1 MLKKTKEFFCI
12 FFWCLNFS
20 WNASKLYTIIRIL
33 GEIIT
38 PLLFILSAYWGKI
51 ILDILSSLN
60 RNNEL
65 LNKII
70 ILMIILF
77 LTSAFRTI
85 LNKILEY
92 IQFVHDN
99 MILNNISMTFI
110 EKALTVDLEYFDNPS
125 YYDKLTATMRD
136 SNAVINILWNT
147 LKCISSIVTC
157 LSVFFLLSRVN
168 IFYCLI
174 TVVAAIPTTIIAAN
188 YTKLLYKLSISQV
201 NSQRQMGYY
210 QTMAT
215 SKEYAQEIR
224 LFDSKDKIIYRY
236 KKIWEKL
243 FVEKR
248 KIIGK
253 RTFLFSLLMCLPEI
267 VTSVVGID
275 ITINVFKGKSTVG
288 DYSLY
293 TGLISQLWMSIS
305 TVIDSVMRIYENR
318 MQIEYIKSLDDFIS
332 HICDN
337 GTKDLNTISKIEFRN
352 VTFIYPN
359 TDKPAINNIS
369 FTLNK
374 NQKTAIVGLNGS
386 GKTTLI
392 KLILRMYDPTDGM
405 ILINDCNIKN
415 YSLSK
420 LRRNFSVYFQDMVNY
435 KLSIKDNFIFVDDN
449 VYNEKQEIE
458 KALKNCQ
465 CEDILQNAFDSLETS
480 ISKMFDLNGI
490 ELSGGQHQ
498 KFAIARSLY
507 RCNTALILDEP
518 SSNIDPEAE
527 HKIFETL
534 NELTCDKLV
543 IFTSHRLSNIS
554 LADRIIVMENGSII
568 EDGTQNELLNYK
580 SRYFELFNYQRE
592 KYQII

>member
-1 MLKKTKEFFCI
+1 
-12 FFWCLNFS
+12 
-20 WNASKLYTIIRIL
+20 
-33 GEIIT
+33 
-38 PLLFILSAYWGKI
+38 
-51 ILDILSSLN
+51 
-60 RNNEL
+60 
-65 LNKII
+65 
-70 ILMIILF
+70 
-77 LTSAFRTI
+77 
-85 LNKILEY
+85 
-92 IQFVHDN
+92 
-99 MILNNISMTFI
+99 
-110 EKALTVDLEYFDNPS
+110 
-125 YYDKLTATMRD
+125 
-136 SNAVINILWNT
+136 
-147 LKCISSIVTC
+147 
-157 LSVFFLLSRVN
+157 
-168 IFYCLI
+168 
-174 TVVAAIPTTIIAAN
+174 
-188 YTKLLYKLSISQV
+188 
-201 NSQRQMGYY
+201 
-210 QTMAT
+210 
-215 SKEYAQEIR
+215 
-224 LFDSKDKIIYRY
+224 
-236 KKIWEKL
+236 
-243 FVEKR
+243 
-248 KIIGK
+248 
-253 RTFLFSLLMCLPEI
+253 
-267 VTSVVGID
+267 
-275 ITINVFKGKSTVG
+275 
-288 DYSLY
+288 
-293 TGLISQLWMSIS
+293 
-305 TVIDSVMRIYENR
+305 MRIYENR
-318 MQIEYIKSLDDFIS
+318 MQIEYIKSLDNFIS
-332 HICDN
+332 YICDN

-386 GKTTLI
+386 RKTTLI

-420 LRRNFSVYFQDMVNY
+420 LHRNFSVYFQDMVNY

-480 ISKMFDLNGI
+480 ISKMFDLNRI

-498 KFAIARSLY
+498 KFAIARFLY
-507 RCNTALILDEP
+507 RRNTALILDEP
-518 SSNIDPEAE
+518 SSNIEPEAE